1 MGRRSFGISFSQI
14 NRIASASRAR
24 AKAREREAIINGQ
37 RGISTET
44 GPTYELSRF
53 DFNEQTRVAHIEFLE
68 IKKYRKIE
76 RYVTQNHV
84 RHPIYGGWNTRTK
97 TIKKTIKLT
106 NQNLENLRAN
116 EDHLIRTFCYEIVSK
131 LGKEDYYP
139 AWFITSVLKDE
150 KDFEIGETYTKYNE
164 KIELERGQIKS
175 RAKTISENE
184 SEISFFSYRLKE
196 LEKKHDKVLTS
207 IKRAKI
213 RKHTAIF
220 AILTFGIYLAAHS
233 KRRIKRLETKSAFL
247 DGCISESKQTIHKY
261 QESID
266 NCKKEIKNFEEKI
279 CLVEKTRDEEI
290 AAIAAH
296 YDKNISLV
304 EPLPIEITS
313 GSGDFVLLKKVA
325 GMNYEK
331 IIGCYIIRNRENG
344 KCYVGQSKDVLRRLC
359 REHFQGT
366 KINNIIFAEDYYK
379 SSFANKDDL
388 FEVKIIRLKTKD
400 ELDRTEKELIEEYD
414 SFNNGYNGTSGNS

>member
-14 NRIASASRAR
+14 NRMASASRAR
-24 AKAREREAIINGQ
+24 AKVREREAIINGQ
-37 RGISTET
+37 RGIATET

-76 RYVTQNHV
+76 RYVTQNHI

-106 NQNLENLRAN
+106 NQNLENLREN
-116 EDHLIRTFCYEIVSK
+116 EDHLIRTFCYEIISK

-139 AWFITSVLKDE
+139 AWFIISVLKDE
-150 KDFEIGETYTKYNE
+150 KDFEIDETYNKYGEIIKSE
-164 KIELERGQIKS
+164 KGQIKS
-175 RAKTISENE
+175 RTKMISEGE
-184 SEISFFSYRLKE
+184 SEISFFSYSLKE
-196 LEKKHDKVLTS
+196 FEKKHDRVLVS
-207 IKRAKI
+207 IEKAKT
-213 RKHTAIF
+213 RKHIVVF
-220 AILTFGIYLAAHS
+220 SVLTFGIYLAAHS
-233 KRRIKRLETKSAFL
+233 KRRIKRLENKLSLL
-247 DGCISESKQTIHKY
+247 DGRISESKQTIHKH

-266 NCKKEIKNFEEKI
+266 NYKKEINSFEEKI
-279 CLVEKTRDEEI
+279 RSIEKTRDEKI
-290 AAIAAH
+290 AAIASH

-304 EPLPIEITS
+304 EPLPTEITF
-313 GSGDFVLLKKVA
+313 GSEDFVLLKKVA

-366 KINNIIFAEDYYK
+366 KLNNIIFAEDYYK

-414 SFNNGYNGTSGNS
+414 SFNNGYNSTSGNS